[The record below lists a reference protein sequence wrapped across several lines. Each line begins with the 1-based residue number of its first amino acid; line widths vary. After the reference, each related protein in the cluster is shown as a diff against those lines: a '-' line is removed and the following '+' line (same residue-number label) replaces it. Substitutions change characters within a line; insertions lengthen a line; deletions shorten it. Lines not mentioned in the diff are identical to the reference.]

1 MAKPKSEVSMD
12 VSNVPTYFADQP
24 AGLMVGPFVT
34 KLTFGV
40 QDDDESP
47 YPRPVVTI
55 AIPTVALSE
64 LVSDLRFVLDDE
76 TFKKTTAKQLDVAK
90 NTITSG
96 IRITPSVAVREMTAS
111 KPKAPKKKLIE
122 GKKR

>member
-1 MAKPKSEVSMD
+1 MAKTKIEAPIDTTK
-12 VSNVPTYFADQP
+12 VPTYFADQP

-34 KLTFGV
+34 KITFGV
-40 QDDDESP
+40 QDDDESD

-64 LVSDLRFVLDDE
+64 LVSDLRFVFDDE
-76 TFKKTTAKQLDVAK
+76 SFKKTTARQFDVAK
-90 NTITSG
+90 TTIAAG
-96 IRITPSVAVREMTAS
+96 IRIAPSPAIREMKAS
-111 KPKAPKKKLIE
+111 KPKATKKRVIE